1 MRTSESILND
11 FVEEEER
18 ERKKG
23 VRKRG
28 CSEVSSCRER
38 ARTDQVKARQ
48 RFFAKEA
55 RESMAEARETIR
67 LMTTSWENGNDGAW
81 FQAKQTNGLRA
92 RGPRGLEFR
101 SGPAPERLP
110 SAMK

>member
-1 MRTSESILND
+1 MND

-55 RESMAEARETIR
+55 RESMAEARETIS
-67 LMTTSWENGNDGAW
+67 LMTTSWKNGNDGAW
-81 FQAKQTNGLRA
+81 FRKTGFQAKQTNGLRA